1 MVGGQ
6 QVTALQA
13 GQRVPLADLNLNPA
27 ALDVQVHCA
36 LSGTDVTAFGLQ
48 DGRLADDRY
57 MVFYNQPASP
67 EGALRLTGQGERTGF
82 TLNLNALP
90 ASVTEVVLAAT
101 HDTQPVAQAGTLTV
115 TVGGAAGGGSFDVKP
130 HLRAEKAVML
140 VRFYRHGGAWRL
152 ATVAQG
158 FDGGLDALVRHFGGE
173 VAADSPALASDPTPP
188 APAAPVNL
196 RKERQRVLLD
206 KAQATQPHL
215 VNLIKT
221 ANVSLEKRG
230 LGEAL
235 YRVNL
240 VLDISGSMSREYR
253 SGAVQDLAE
262 RALALAAR
270 LDDDGLV
277 DVYLFGIKAHR
288 AGSLS
293 LDNARGFVDRLNVKL
308 EGGTHYSPVMQLV
321 REDARAAGNTLP
333 TLVLFITD
341 GGSSNRDAV
350 IRQMTDSSR
359 EPIFWKFMGI
369 DQGGVNFDFL
379 EKLDDLRGRAVD
391 NADFFSVP
399 APITTPDPQLFELL
413 VNELDSWQRSAQAAG
428 ILR

>member
-1 MVGGQ
+1 M
-6 QVTALQA
+6 TALQA
-13 GQRVPLADLNLNPA
+13 GQRVPLADLNLDPA
-27 ALDVQVHCA
+27 ALDVHVHCT
-36 LSGTDVTAFGLQ
+36 LPGTDVTAFGLQ

-101 HDTQPVAQAGTLTV
+101 HDAQPVAQATTLTV
-115 TVGGAAGGGSFDVKP
+115 TVGGASFDVKP

-173 VAADSPALASDPTPP
+173 VAADTPAPP

-196 RKERQRVLLD
+196 RKERQRVLLE
-206 KAQATQPHL
+206 KAQTTQPQL

-270 LDDDGLV
+270 LDDDGQV

-293 LDNARGFVDRLNVKL
+293 LDNARGFVGRLNVKL
-308 EGGTHYSPVMQLV
+308 EAGTHYSPVMQLV
-321 REDARAAGNTLP
+321 REDAQAAGHRIP

-379 EKLDDLRGRAVD
+379 EKLDDLRGRTVD

-399 APITTPDPQLFELL
+399 APITTPDSDLFELL
-413 VNELDSWQRSAQAAG
+413 VNELDTWQTAARAAR
-428 ILR
+428 LLP

>member
-13 GQRVPLADLNLNPA
+13 GQRVPLADLNLDPA
-27 ALDVQVHCA
+27 VLDVQVHCT
-36 LSGTDVTAFGLQ
+36 LPGTDVTAFGLQ

-115 TVGGAAGGGSFDVKP
+115 TVGGAGGSGASFDVKP

-158 FDGGLDALVRHFGGE
+158 FDGGLDALVQHFGGE
-173 VAADSPALASDPTPP
+173 VAADTPAPP

-196 RKERQRVLLD
+196 RKERQRVLLE
-206 KAQATQPHL
+206 KAQTTQPQL

-270 LDDDGLV
+270 LDDDGQV

-308 EGGTHYSPVMQLV
+308 EAGTHYSPVMQFV
-321 REDARAAGNTLP
+321 REDARAAGHALP

-369 DQGGVNFDFL
+369 DQGGVNFDCL
-379 EKLDDLRGRAVD
+379 EKLDDLRGRTVD

-399 APITTPDPQLFELL
+399 APITTPDSDLFELL
-413 VNELDSWQRSAQAAG
+413 VNELDTWQTAARAAR
-428 ILR
+428 LLP

>member
-1 MVGGQ
+1 M
-6 QVTALQA
+6 TALQA
-13 GQRVPLADLNLNPA
+13 GQRVPLADLNLDPA

-36 LSGTDVTAFGLQ
+36 LPGTDVTAFGLQ

-82 TLNLNALP
+82 TLNLSALP

-101 HDTQPVAQAGTLTV
+101 HDTQPVAQATTLTV
-115 TVGGAAGGGSFDVKP
+115 TVGGASFDVKP

-173 VAADSPALASDPTPP
+173 VAADTPAPP

-196 RKERQRVLLD
+196 RKERQRVLLE
-206 KAQATQPHL
+206 KAQTTQPQL

-270 LDDDGLV
+270 LDDDGQV

-308 EGGTHYSPVMQLV
+308 EAGTHYSPVMQLV
-321 REDARAAGNTLP
+321 REDAQAAGHRIP

-379 EKLDDLRGRAVD
+379 EKLDDLRGRTVD

-399 APITTPDPQLFELL
+399 APITTPDSDLFELL
-413 VNELDSWQRSAQAAG
+413 VNELDTWQTAARAAR
-428 ILR
+428 LLP

>member
-1 MVGGQ
+1 MLTLQTGQ
-6 QVTALQA
+6 KARLSDLGSGTLSVTA
-13 GQRVPLADLNLNPA
+13 RVTGPAPEYDLIL
-27 ALDVQVHCA
+27 
-36 LSGTDVTAFGLQ
+36 FGL
-48 DGRLADDRY
+48 DDHDRLSDDRY
-57 MVFYNQPASP
+57 MVFYNQPRSP
-67 EGALRLTGQGERTGF
+67 EGALTLQGRAPGEQTF
-82 TLNLNALP
+82 TADLNALP
-90 ASVTEVVLAAT
+90 AGVRRLSLAAT
-101 HDTQPVAQAGTLTV
+101 VDGGATFAQIDHADVTLRMDGVPVASYRV
-115 TVGGAAGGGSFDVKP
+115 TGQDFQQE
-130 HLRAEKAVML
+130 RAVML
-140 VRFYRHGGAWRL
+140 LDVYHRDVWRVW
-152 ATVAQG
+152 AVGQG
-158 FDGGLDALVRHFGGE
+158 FNGGLDALVRHFGGE
-173 VAADSPALASDPTPP
+173 VADTPAP
-188 APAAPVNL
+188 PAAPVNL
-196 RKERQRVLLD
+196 RKERQRVLLE
-206 KAQATQPHL
+206 KAEATSPHL
-215 VNLIKT
+215 VSLIKT

-253 SGAVQDLAE
+253 SGAVQALAE

-270 LDDDGLV
+270 LDDDGQV
-277 DVYLFGIKAHR
+277 DVYLFGIRAHR

-308 EGGTHYSPVMQLV
+308 EAGTHYSPVMQLV
-321 REDARAAGNTLP
+321 REDARQAGGTTP

-350 IRQMTDSSR
+350 IRQMTDASH

-369 DQGGVNFDFL
+369 DQGGVNFNFL

-399 APITTPDPQLFELL
+399 APITIPDAPLFDLL
-413 VNELDSWQRSAQAAG
+413 VNELDTWQAAARAAR